1 MIILVAHSLLSQVT
15 FVIIFWSFQGYSNN
29 RKTEN
34 HKGAKKGISTVMLV
48 SLLAGVAGAIFLVVV
63 TAVLVKRCR
72 STGKGEY
79 SPEKRIEFITFLIF
93 RYLIST
99 FLTGSPYTGYQRR
112 NLLFL
117 LVRKLNVMPSA
128 MALKSFCCEA
138 KVLSIMVA
146 KKKQRLPKLII

>member
-1 MIILVAHSLLSQVT
+1 MIILVAHSLLSQIT

-48 SLLAGVAGAIFLVVV
+48 SLLAGVAGAIFLIVV

-93 RYLIST
+93 VI
-99 FLTGSPYTGYQRR
+99 
-112 NLLFL
+112 
-117 LVRKLNVMPSA
+117 
-128 MALKSFCCEA
+128 
-138 KVLSIMVA
+138 
-146 KKKQRLPKLII
+146 

>member
-1 MIILVAHSLLSQVT
+1 MIILVAHSLLSQIT
-15 FVIIFWSFQGYSNN
+15 FVTIFWSFQGYSNN

-48 SLLAGVAGAIFLVVV
+48 SLLAGVAGAIFLIVV

-79 SPEKRIEFITFLIF
+79 SPEKLNL

-112 NLLFL
+112 NLLFCL
-117 LVRKLNVMPSA
+117 YGN
-128 MALKSFCCEA
+128 
-138 KVLSIMVA
+138 
-146 KKKQRLPKLII
+146 